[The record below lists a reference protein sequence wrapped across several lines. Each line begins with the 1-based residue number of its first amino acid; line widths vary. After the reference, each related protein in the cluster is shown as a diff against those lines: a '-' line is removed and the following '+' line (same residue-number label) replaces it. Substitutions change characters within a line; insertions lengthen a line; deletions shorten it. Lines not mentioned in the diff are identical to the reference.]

1 MEILSCSRRD
11 HPDHRVRFPRQRV
24 SGRGWGA
31 LHFLRALF
39 GKWRGFQMTIGKK
52 LYLGF
57 GAILAILL
65 LLFIVNSFAVFRERS
80 ARNDSKTALESM
92 AAIESVR
99 YQIMLNRLNL
109 NNFLLSGDPRDEERV
124 TKGLT
129 DIADMLKRG
138 ESQTSSDSVRTS
150 LIQVEGTEQNW
161 ADNFAKPLLA
171 KRHQV
176 DSGDATVSD
185 LQIFYLQ
192 KDPGSWLLKSSQ
204 ILDQTAQEISKAAS
218 ETSKSVD
225 RASSVGFI
233 VTTLG
238 TLLAVF
244 LGGFVAFYTAKSISQ
259 PLTHLITVA
268 REIGDSGDLDQNIDI
283 HRNDEIGALATTF
296 NNMVAYLKEMAG
308 VSMAVAEGDL
318 TVEVVPRSK
327 RDTLGNAFLRMS
339 HGLQELVR
347 TTRDSAGQVSAGS
360 NQVAGAA
367 DESAKVSVQASSAI
381 EEVTSTMHEM
391 SINVQNVVKNTQV
404 QASSVAETSASIE
417 QMVASIQRVADTAK
431 ILLDICHRSRVEVET
446 GISAM
451 EKTTDGLNRTNASIQ
466 SSSEII
472 GVLGKRVDNI
482 GKIVE
487 VIDDLAEQTNLLALN
502 AAIEAARAGEHGL
515 GFAVVADEVRKLAEK
530 STQSTKEIAELIQ
543 GIQEEARQAVDN
555 MTKSTNMVQ
564 EGLLLGLDLNKA
576 FGKISNVVTEV
587 YKFAQEIGA
596 ATNEQSNGSSQ
607 IAKATTRLTEITQE
621 INSSVEEQASGAQG
635 VVRAMEKM
643 REMVQQSTSSSTEL
657 AATAEQMSKLSRVLL
672 ESMNRFRIERKS
684 SEHKPSWNER
694 DESEAGS
701 LSEDSYD
708 SDLVRA

>member
-1 MEILSCSRRD
+1 
-11 HPDHRVRFPRQRV
+11 
-24 SGRGWGA
+24 
-31 LHFLRALF
+31 
-39 GKWRGFQMTIGKK
+39 MTIGKK

-57 GAILAILL
+57 GAILAILV
-65 LLFIVNSFAVFRERS
+65 LLFIVNFFTVSRERS
-80 ARNDSKTALESM
+80 SRKDSKIALDSVRAVE
-92 AAIESVR
+92 AVR

-109 NNFLLSGDPRDEERV
+109 NNFLLSGDPRDEEKV
-124 TKGLT
+124 NKGLMEIS
-129 DIADMLKRG
+129 DLLKRS
-138 ESQTSSDSVRTS
+138 EAQTSNDAVRTA
-150 LIQVEGTEQNW
+150 LIQVETTEQSW

-192 KDPGSWLLKSSQ
+192 KDPNSWLTKSGAV
-204 ILDQTAQEISKAAS
+204 LDQTAQDISKSAD
-218 ETSKSVD
+218 ETTKFAE
-225 RASSVGFI
+225 RAGTVSFI

-238 TLLAVF
+238 TLLAII

-347 TTRDSAGQVSAGS
+347 NTRDSAGQVSAGS

-404 QASSVAETSASIE
+404 QASSVAETSASID
-417 QMVASIQRVADTAK
+417 QMVTSIQRVADTAK
-431 ILLDICHRSRVEVET
+431 VLLDIANRSREEVMI
-446 GISAM
+446 GIQTM
-451 EKTTDGLNRTNASIQ
+451 EKTTDGLNRTNKAIQ
-466 SSSEII
+466 SSADII
-472 GVLGKRVDNI
+472 NVLGHRADDI
-482 GKIVE
+482 GRIIE

-543 GIQEEARQAVDN
+543 SIQREARQAVEN
-555 MTKSTNMVQ
+555 MERSTRIVE
-564 EGLLLGLDLNKA
+564 EGLSFGNDLGSALH
-576 FGKISNVVTEV
+576 KISNVVTEV
-587 YKFAQEIGA
+587 YKFSQEIGA
-596 ATNEQSNGSSQ
+596 ATNEQSVGSAQ
-607 IAKATTRLTEITQE
+607 IAKATGRLTEITQE
-621 INSSVEEQASGAQG
+621 INSAVEEQASGAQA
-635 VVRAMEKM
+635 VVRAMDKM
-643 REMVQQSTSSSTEL
+643 RELVQQSASSSTEL
-657 AATAEQMSKLSRVLL
+657 SAAAEQMLKLSRNLLDSMDRFVLDRSGQLRSRREAVSSRHSGHSARAEEL
-672 ESMNRFRIERKS
+672 EYAEVTR
-684 SEHKPSWNER
+684 P
-694 DESEAGS
+694 
-701 LSEDSYD
+701 
-708 SDLVRA
+708 